1 VSTFEVTLYEN
12 LLAAFEAYD
21 PRYAQIAA
29 LLARAIEERN
39 ARLKVD
45 HIGSTAVPECR
56 GKGVVDLAVTYLGGD
71 LEAAKD
77 ALDWMGF
84 QRQAGREP
92 WPETRPMRV
101 AGVLAFGAAFR
112 VHAHVIERDGAEHRE
127 LLVLR
132 DALRQ
137 DPQLR
142 RAYENVKQGIVQSGV
157 TDTLDYSNA
166 KNSFI
171 VSVLAQ
177 IAKPV
182 K

>member
-1 VSTFEVTLYEN
+1 VSAFQITLYEDGP
-12 LLAAFEAYD
+12 AAFDAYN
-21 PRYAQIAA
+21 PLSAEVAA
-29 LLARAIEERN
+29 LLARIIEERN

-56 GKGVVDLAVTYLGGD
+56 GKGVVDLAVTYLEGD

-77 ALDWMGF
+77 VLDSMGF
-84 QRQAGREP
+84 QRQKGREP

-101 AGVLAFGAAFR
+101 ASILAFDGAFR
-112 VHAHVIERDGAEHRE
+112 IHAHVIERDGGEHRE
-127 LLVLR
+127 PLALR

-142 RAYENVKQGIVQSGV
+142 NAYENVKQRIVQNGI
-157 TDTLDYSNA
+157 TDSLDYSNA

-171 VSVLAQ
+171 VSALAQ